1 MSSAMMYEL
10 IYLFETV
17 NKLREAYSLL
27 YSSGDY
33 LSSKM
38 EYLTFA
44 KLDLKYILFLFALLY
59 TLYRSLVNSYEEVRL
74 GSPLSLQLYTC
85 IPLLRIY
92 LIG

>member
-1 MSSAMMYEL
+1 MSSAMMYKL

-44 KLDLKYILFLFALLY
+44 KLDYKYILFLFALLDP
-59 TLYRSLVNSYEEVRL
+59 YRSRVNSYEEVRL

-85 IPLLRIY
+85 IPLARIY